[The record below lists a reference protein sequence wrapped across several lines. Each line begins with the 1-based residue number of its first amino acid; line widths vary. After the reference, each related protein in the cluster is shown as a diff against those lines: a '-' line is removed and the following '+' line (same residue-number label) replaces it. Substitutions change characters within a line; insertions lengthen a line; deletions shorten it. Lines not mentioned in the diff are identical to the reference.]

1 MIGISEEWSTCIGV
15 VQVGVMDDDDLVD
28 IGVVQVGMING
39 EDIGVVQIGVMDD
52 DDLVDI
58 GVVQVG
64 ILKVLDELDPSYTI
78 CGLKILGVTTLCC
91 HSSIQ

>member
-1 MIGISEEWSTCIGV
+1 MYDWNSSEEWSTCIGV
-15 VQVGVMDDDDLVD
+15 VQVCVMDDDYLVD
-28 IGVVQVGMING
+28 IGVVQV
-39 EDIGVVQIGVMDD
+39 D
-52 DDLVDI
+52 
-58 GVVQVG
+58 